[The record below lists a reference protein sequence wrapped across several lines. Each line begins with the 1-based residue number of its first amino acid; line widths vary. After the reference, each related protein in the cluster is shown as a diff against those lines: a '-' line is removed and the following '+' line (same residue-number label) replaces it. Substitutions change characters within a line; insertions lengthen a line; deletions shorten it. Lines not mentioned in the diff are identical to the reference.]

1 MFKKIIWFVDLV
13 IAWIA
18 LYWVGGCVGEHIG
31 NKIPEVF
38 GLEEK

>member
-1 MFKKIIWFVDLV
+1 MMKKIMWAVDLV

-18 LYWVGGCVGEHIG
+18 LYWIGSCVGEHIA

-38 GLEEK
+38 GTNE